1 MNTVIGHVYYCV
13 AQDDDEFG
21 QLVELFSRTPRSCLV
36 YPGFTPPPSVTN
48 IDGAGE
54 IVFSSEEVK
63 GLDFD
68 LVGIIDAGERQR
80 ELAELLGEKYEDRS
94 VNVFGRTLADQFRVA
109 ASRASDKLILIDRNG
124 SDNSELIREF
134 CSNQKGLNLHLATVP
149 ELLLLLESDD
159 TSEDS
164 IRLLCDEARTIMA
177 NQPVRAIS
185 RMSTLV
191 GHISRLDQLG
201 TASSKL
207 VKEVRSLYG
216 VTLLIGLLTDG
227 QLATS
232 DRSGIAADARQ
243 LMNSVDLGREFEVAI
258 RWAESDLGLFA
269 NSSTIESLSEAVEQL
284 EAVRSTIPDVYR
296 LYVEK
301 ILQWH
306 NRMTRSEVPAD
317 LSVMRQLIASAVKI
331 ETELGAE
338 HPYLLEQSEKTRLS
352 WADQLIRRSKFT
364 DAIRLLRSASEPDRT
379 KIGFCLEA
387 QKDYRNA
394 ATEYEA
400 AGDSSSAVR
409 CLRMVADV
417 KAALSV
423 AKAGATLDI
432 EVLEWLLDVQSS
444 LERRSARQG
453 ELTAA
458 EQKMLQEWTKNSLPP
473 PEDDLLSF

>member
-1 MNTVIGHVYYCV
+1 
-13 AQDDDEFG
+13 
-21 QLVELFSRTPRSCLV
+21 
-36 YPGFTPPPSVTN
+36 
-48 IDGAGE
+48 
-54 IVFSSEEVK
+54 
-63 GLDFD
+63 
-68 LVGIIDAGERQR
+68 
-80 ELAELLGEKYEDRS
+80 
-94 VNVFGRTLADQFRVA
+94 
-109 ASRASDKLILIDRNG
+109 
-124 SDNSELIREF
+124 
-134 CSNQKGLNLHLATVP
+134 
-149 ELLLLLESDD
+149 
-159 TSEDS
+159 
-164 IRLLCDEARTIMA
+164 
-177 NQPVRAIS
+177 
-185 RMSTLV
+185 
-191 GHISRLDQLG
+191 
-201 TASSKL
+201 
-207 VKEVRSLYG
+207 
-216 VTLLIGLLTDG
+216 
-227 QLATS
+227 
-232 DRSGIAADARQ
+232 
-243 LMNSVDLGREFEVAI
+243 
-258 RWAESDLGLFA
+258 
-269 NSSTIESLSEAVEQL
+269 
-284 EAVRSTIPDVYR
+284 
-296 LYVEK
+296 
-301 ILQWH
+301 
-306 NRMTRSEVPAD
+306 MTRSEVPAD

-387 QKDYRNA
+387 QRDYRNA